1 MIVSPITSD
10 PSIKALVIQDYLNGI
25 SRDQTAKQRGVSAG
39 SVSNIIKNWKQEI
52 QGSNVEKIRSF
63 SKTVFNSGISVYQ
76 CARGYRMERILNNL
90 GVYDDY
96 DVFEH
101 EQEVDHKEDD
111 MDDERQKDMY
121 NDNWNA
127 GKSIIIKKKNNNAK
141 KATIQDISFFVNEIY
156 KNCIKYDILPSIVP
170 YWIKDL
176 MEIFNESGSC
186 IQNVLNNGDYLSSDF
201 NNNNNNKENENIYLD
216 LDYIQGNNNIST
228 TNNSRCNHQPHQQ
241 NQKQKQPDSNLRYN
255 SNVKRVPF
263 VSQISSFIAQSKKEY
278 FNLEDSKKKLKEEI
292 KSLQLQKSQAEKEL
306 YQTSQKEKKVMH
318 YIDFFDSLKKELW
331 QKYSIHFEDYIE
343 RFAKVINDFKKN
355 DFDYSKIMLEYITSI
370 SIADKIKINDHQLN
384 ELEQRKKWLTESVS
398 YLQNEVN
405 THSQIV
411 SAYTQLKEI
420 GFGLHKLK
428 QLYNIITEIA
438 EENNIS
444 SHKEALFKFFED
456 IEKEYDNKLGFE
468 LKVKEKKDELVLLNN
483 QLNSNRTILQMQPV
497 IGPALSSLFQ
507 RRITEQ
513 EIMKINQMVNE
524 FEKEEEINIIDE
536 NINSSSSSNISV
548 KYKKTSLLPE
558 ITENIKDYKE
568 IKAKIKK
575 MKEIYKIL
583 QTKVSDLYKQKK
595 ELSEPM

>member
-25 SRDQTAKQRGVSAG
+25 SRDQTAKQRGVSTG

-90 GVYDDY
+90 GVYDDD

-127 GKSIIIKKKNNNAK
+127 GKSILIKKKNNNAK

-156 KNCIKYDILPSIVP
+156 KNCIKYDISPSIVP

-216 LDYIQGNNNIST
+216 LDHIQGNNNIST
-228 TNNSRCNHQPHQQ
+228 TNNSRYNHQPHQQ

-278 FNLEDSKKKLKEEI
+278 FNLEDSKKKVKEEI

-318 YIDFFDSLKKELW
+318 YT
-331 QKYSIHFEDYIE
+331 
-343 RFAKVINDFKKN
+343 N
-355 DFDYSKIMLEYITSI
+355 
-370 SIADKIKINDHQLN
+370 
-384 ELEQRKKWLTESVS
+384 
-398 YLQNEVN
+398 
-405 THSQIV
+405 
-411 SAYTQLKEI
+411 
-420 GFGLHKLK
+420 
-428 QLYNIITEIA
+428 
-438 EENNIS
+438 
-444 SHKEALFKFFED
+444 
-456 IEKEYDNKLGFE
+456 
-468 LKVKEKKDELVLLNN
+468 
-483 QLNSNRTILQMQPV
+483 
-497 IGPALSSLFQ
+497 
-507 RRITEQ
+507 
-513 EIMKINQMVNE
+513 
-524 FEKEEEINIIDE
+524 
-536 NINSSSSSNISV
+536 
-548 KYKKTSLLPE
+548 
-558 ITENIKDYKE
+558 
-568 IKAKIKK
+568 
-575 MKEIYKIL
+575 
-583 QTKVSDLYKQKK
+583 
-595 ELSEPM
+595 

>member
-1 MIVSPITSD
+1 LIVSPITSD

-25 SRDQTAKQRGVSAG
+25 SRDQTAKQRRVSAG
-39 SVSNIIKNWKQEI
+39 SVSNIIKKWKQEM
-52 QGSNVEKIRSF
+52 QGSNVEEIRSF

-76 CARGYRMERILNNL
+76 CARGYRRERILNNL

-156 KNCIKYDILPSIVP
+156 KNCIKYDILPSSVP

-176 MEIFNESGSC
+176 IEIFNESGSC
-186 IQNVLNNGDYLSSDF
+186 IQNNVLNNGDYLSSDF

-228 TNNSRCNHQPHQQ
+228 TNNSRCNHQLHEQ

-292 KSLQLQKSQAEKEL
+292 KSLQLQKSHAEKEL
-306 YQTSQKEKKVMH
+306 YQTSQREKKVMH

-343 RFAKVINDFKKN
+343 RFAKVIDDFKKN

-405 THSQIV
+405 TDSQIV

-420 GFGLHKLK
+420 GFGLHRLK

-444 SHKEALFKFFED
+444 SHTEALFKFF
-456 IEKEYDNKLGFE
+456 
-468 LKVKEKKDELVLLNN
+468 
-483 QLNSNRTILQMQPV
+483 
-497 IGPALSSLFQ
+497 
-507 RRITEQ
+507 
-513 EIMKINQMVNE
+513 
-524 FEKEEEINIIDE
+524 
-536 NINSSSSSNISV
+536 
-548 KYKKTSLLPE
+548 
-558 ITENIKDYKE
+558 
-568 IKAKIKK
+568 
-575 MKEIYKIL
+575 
-583 QTKVSDLYKQKK
+583 
-595 ELSEPM
+595 